1 MLDRITPV
9 ILTYNEA
16 PNIGRTLERLRWAR
30 EIVVVDS
37 GSTDETSTIIA
48 RFANARLVYHPMT
61 SLADQLNFGFHE
73 MGIVSDWVL
82 RLDAD
87 YIVTD
92 ELVEEISRLDP
103 APEVAAYRVNFLF
116 AVHGVRLRAHFYPPE
131 YGLFRR
137 RGLEAYQD
145 GHAVRFRYDGEGQDL
160 KARII
165 HDDRKPISHWLW
177 SQGRYMAIE
186 TAKLASAPPGS
197 LDLIDRIRKRRV
209 LAPILMLF
217 YCLFVK
223 RLILDGRAGFYYA
236 FQRTAAE
243 MILSL
248 HLLDADLRD
257 PDG

>member
-137 RGLEAYQD
+137 RGL
-145 GHAVRFRYDGEGQDL
+145 
-160 KARII
+160 
-165 HDDRKPISHWLW
+165 
-177 SQGRYMAIE
+177 
-186 TAKLASAPPGS
+186 
-197 LDLIDRIRKRRV
+197 
-209 LAPILMLF
+209 
-217 YCLFVK
+217 
-223 RLILDGRAGFYYA
+223 
-236 FQRTAAE
+236 
-243 MILSL
+243 
-248 HLLDADLRD
+248 
-257 PDG
+257 